1 MPLLRSIAICLF
13 GLPVLTLAAE
23 RPVRIASVEY
33 PPYVSKALPQQ
44 GVLADL
50 TVQAFAAVGET
61 ASIEL
66 LPWARAMRLTQAGK
80 YDGLLLLW
88 PEEVKKLRLHVSDTL
103 YQSEL
108 GVFVRV
114 DTAMQIKGVE
124 SLSGRRLGIVSDYGY
139 PPSLLK
145 SGALLNIAPD
155 DKTNFRKLAADR
167 LDMALLERPVGEYF
181 LHHELKSL
189 CGEIKWGGK
198 ALALLPLTIG
208 FNGKPQLAQFNHG
221 LKLLKANG
229 QYQKI
234 MAPLQ
239 PHTAVQAPGHCD

>member
-1 MPLLRSIAICLF
+1 MSRLRLIAILLF
-13 GLPVLTLAAE
+13 GLPLLAVAAE

-33 PPYVSKALPQQ
+33 PPYVSQSLPQQ
-44 GVLADL
+44 GVLAAL
-50 TVQAFAAVGET
+50 TVQAFAAVGEK
-61 ASIEL
+61 AVIEL
-66 LPWARAMRLTQAGK
+66 LPWSRAMRLTQAGK

-88 PEEVKKLRLHVSDTL
+88 PEEVKKLQLHVSDTL

-114 DTAMQIKGVE
+114 NTTMQVNGIE

-139 PPSLLK
+139 PPSLLN
-145 SGALLNIAPD
+145 SGALLNVAAD
-155 DKTNFRKLAADR
+155 DKTNFRKLDADR
-167 LDMALLERPVGEYF
+167 LDMVLLERPVGEYF

-189 CGEIKWGGK
+189 CGHIEWGGK

-208 FNGKPQLAQFNHG
+208 FNGKPQLEQFNRG

-239 PHTAVQAPGHCD
+239 PHTAVKAPGHCD

>member
-1 MPLLRSIAICLF
+1 MPLFRLIAIFLF
-13 GLPVLTLAAE
+13 GLSWLTAAAQ

-33 PPYVSKALPQQ
+33 PPYVSKAMPQQ

-50 TVQAFAAVGET
+50 TVQAFAAAGET
-61 ASIEL
+61 ASVEL
-66 LPWARAMRLTQAGK
+66 LPWPRAMRLTQAGK
-80 YDGLLLLW
+80 FDGLLLLW
-88 PEEVKKLRLHVSDTL
+88 PEEVKKLKLHASDAL

-114 DTAMQIKGVE
+114 DTALPIKDIE
-124 SLSGRRLGIVSDYGY
+124 SLSGYRLGIVQDYGY
-139 PPSLLK
+139 PPALLK
-145 SGALLNIAPD
+145 SGAVLHVAAD

-181 LHHELKSL
+181 LHHELKPL
-189 CGEIKWGGK
+189 CGKIEWGGK
-198 ALALLPLTIG
+198 ALAFLPLTIG
-208 FNGKPQLAQFNHG
+208 FNGKQQLEQFNHG

-239 PHTAVQAPGHCD
+239 PHGAGRVPGHCD